1 MATNRIKEHG
11 RKLSLT
17 CTHPTSPSSNDSC
30 RTGNLI
36 GVALTDERTDGM
48 TTVDTGG
55 VYNLSVK
62 GIDDDGNSAVAI
74 GDKLYYVDADIG
86 TGTGFL
92 SKKVSGYF
100 AGLALEIVP
109 TGTTVTINVLSGVAI
124 GVGLG
129 DQTLPRVNVI
139 SESMA
144 FGDFTDNTDTTGFYD
159 FVSSTLPAGAIPLG
173 FKAIVSTGFTG
184 DTTAVIQVGIA
195 GDLDRFSLNTD
206 QSVLAAA
213 SVGSL
218 PATDGA
224 DGLDAAST
232 PRVTVTGGADFTSIS
247 AGVMVVY
254 VYYLATV

>member
-17 CTHPTSPSSNDSC
+17 VTHPTSPSSNDPT

-36 GVALTDERTDGM
+36 GVALTDERSDGT
-48 TTVDTGG
+48 TTVDNGG
-55 VYNLSVK
+55 VYDLSVK
-62 GIDDDGNSAVAI
+62 GIDDDGNSAVAVC
-74 GDKLYYVDADIG
+74 DKLFYVDADIDD
-86 TGTGFL
+86 GTGFL

-100 AGLALEIVP
+100 AGLALE
-109 TGTTVTINVLSGVAI
+109 TVSSGSTATIEVLNGVAV

-129 DQTLPRVNVI
+129 DQTLPRVNQI
-139 SESMA
+139 SESVA
-144 FGDFTDNTDTTGFYD
+144 FGDFTDNTDATGFVD
-159 FVSSTLPAGAIPLG
+159 LTPTLPAGAIPLG
-173 FKAIVSTGFTG
+173 FKAVVSTGFTG
-184 DTTAVIQVGIA
+184 DTTAVISVGIA

-224 DGLDAAST
+224 DGLNAAST
-232 PRVTVTGGADFTSIS
+232 VRVTVTGGADFTSIA
-247 AGVMVVY
+247 AGVMVVHI
-254 VYYLATV
+254 YYLATV

>member
-144 FGDFTDNTDTTGFYD
+144 FGDFTDNTDATGLYD
-159 FVSSTLPAGAIPLG
+159 FANSTLPAGAIPLG
-173 FKAIVSTGFTG
+173 FP
-184 DTTAVIQVGIA
+184 VIT
-195 GDLDRFSLNTD
+195 LSK
-206 QSVLAAA
+206 
-213 SVGSL
+213 L
-218 PATDGA
+218 PA
-224 DGLDAAST
+224 L
-232 PRVTVTGGADFTSIS
+232 
-247 AGVMVVY
+247 
-254 VYYLATV
+254 

>member
-17 CTHPTSPSSNDSC
+17 CTHPASPSSNDPC

-36 GVALTDERTDGM
+36 GVALTDERTDG
-48 TTVDTGG
+48 TTSVDNGG
-55 VYNLSVK
+55 VYDLSVK
-62 GIDDDGNSAVAI
+62 GIDDDGDSAVAI
-74 GDKLYYVDADIG
+74 GDKLYYVDTDIDD
-86 TGTGFL
+86 GTGFL

-109 TGTTVTINVLSGVAI
+109 TGTTVTINVLNDVAI

-139 SESMA
+139 SESVA
-144 FGDFTDNTDTTGFYD
+144 IGDFTDVLNATGYVD
-159 FVSSTLPAGAIPLG
+159 LTPTLPAGAIPIG
-173 FKAIVSTGFTG
+173 TKFIVSTGFTG
-184 DTTAVIQVGIA
+184 DTTAIVQAGID
-195 GDLDRFSLNTD
+195 GDLDRFTLNTD

-224 DGLDAAST
+224 DGLNATST
-232 PRVTVTGGADFTSIS
+232 VRVTVTGGADFTSIS